1 VLERT
6 QGLSFAIPINTL
18 KSILPQLVER
28 GRVTRGYLGVQTR
41 DIDPDIR
48 GLLKLAPDS
57 RGVLVIRAERAT
69 PAARAGLR
77 KDDVITSIDGQPVTS
92 SVQFNRLVAAKPPA
106 AKIVLKIIRDGR
118 EYTLNAEIGE
128 ESRSK

>member
-1 VLERT
+1 
-6 QGLSFAIPINTL
+6 
-18 KSILPQLVER
+18 
-28 GRVTRGYLGVQTR
+28 
-41 DIDPDIR
+41 
-48 GLLKLAPDS
+48 
-57 RGVLVIRAERAT
+57 VLVIRAERAT

-77 KDDVITSIDGQPVTS
+77 KDDVITAIDGQSVTS
-92 SVQFNRLVAAKPPA
+92 SVQFNRVVAAKPPA